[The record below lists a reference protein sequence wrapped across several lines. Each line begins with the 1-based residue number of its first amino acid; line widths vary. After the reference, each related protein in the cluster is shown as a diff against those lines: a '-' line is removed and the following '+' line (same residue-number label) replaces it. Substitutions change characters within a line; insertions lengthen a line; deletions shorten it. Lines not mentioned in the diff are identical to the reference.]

1 MDMSLSQ
8 LRGVVKDREAW
19 RAAVRGVAKSQA
31 QLNNWTAAA
40 AVADNLNK
48 TNFGRVK
55 LTASLAFENG
65 EEKKKQQV
73 ETHQATLLYLKKL
86 DVSMLHSHIMVI
98 QLLHV

>member
-1 MDMSLSQ
+1 MDISLSQ

-73 ETHQATLLYLKKL
+73 ETHQATLL
-86 DVSMLHSHIMVI
+86 
-98 QLLHV
+98 